1 MSGLG
6 IGEALIRAR
15 EARGRSLADAERDT
29 RITRRYLQALEDEQ
43 FDLLP
48 APVYVR
54 GFIRSYSQ
62 YLGLEGDPLV
72 ARLPPAAAVP
82 AAASPA
88 SAGGASA
95 DADARLFPPREP
107 TIGVDIGLAGGGGRL
122 RGGPLPGARA
132 ATVALVAVFATAIV
146 ILIAFVIASIGDD
159 GGAAVPAT
167 PTATPTPGPDAT
179 PASSGIET
187 EIGIVPDVVGQSE
200 DVARLA
206 VREAGFEANVV
217 TERNEQYPRGTV
229 FEQAPAAGVRR
240 EPGRSVFI
248 VVSAGP

>member
-15 EARGRSLADAERDT
+15 EARGRTLDDAERDT
-29 RITRRYLQALEDEQ
+29 RIARRYLQALEDER
-43 FDLLP
+43 FDLTP
-48 APVYVR
+48 APVYAR
-54 GFIRSYSQ
+54 GFLRSYCQ
-62 YLGLEGDPLV
+62 YLGIDSGPLL
-72 ARLPPAAAVP
+72 ARFPSGE
-82 AAASPA
+82 ASPGA
-88 SAGGASA
+88 EAGGASA
-95 DADARLFPPREP
+95 GPGARFFPPREP

-132 ATVALVAVFATAIV
+132 ATVALVAVFATAVV
-146 ILIAFVIASIGDD
+146 ILIAFVIASVGDD
-159 GGAAVPAT
+159 GGAAAPAT
-167 PTATPTPGPDAT
+167 PTATPTSGPDAA
-179 PASSGIET
+179 PASSGLET
-187 EIGIVPDVVGQSE
+187 RIGIVPDVVGQSE
-200 DVARLA
+200 AVARQA